1 VAHPGLSRSAM
12 NFCSSSSLRTYW
24 WYGFFP
30 LPLSFGRLARK
41 IGLPSGD
48 KMSKVFIVFPTPQER
63 KRRIW
68 PNPAQSSPLPR
79 HLVVEFAA
87 ERGVRHCR
95 VCLGCFAG
103 AFKGGRLD
111 PADPRVSMLE
121 AADAKLDDGIVVRLY
136 PLHSSAV

>member
-1 VAHPGLSRSAM
+1 MTSSVSISSATSRRSQALVRLFSVA
-12 NFCSSSSLRTYW
+12 
-24 WYGFFP
+24 P
-30 LPLSFGRLARK
+30 LVRK
-41 IGLPSGD
+41 AGKKDRAPVRRQDVKSIHRVSD
-48 KMSKVFIVFPTPQER
+48 PQER